1 MFKINFRVT
10 DSIEKLQTFSQEEI
24 ATGKPIEGYFEIEV
38 NDKKYGYC
46 NMETLH
52 SNESGMDLL
61 TTWFEGLIQLITELK
76 RGCTYIAISDIESI
90 NSWIEFKRLDQ
101 THISISSLE
110 AKKWAG
116 VGQIV
121 VTPLHNIEH
130 YDWTNEIVT
139 YDEIFQE
146 IKQKT
151 FDYIAQVNKI
161 NPAIAQ
167 GKCFLAL
174 KEKID
179 KLNNI

>member
-1 MFKINFRVT
+1 MFKINFRIT
-10 DSIEKLQTFSQEEI
+10 DSAEKLQTFSQEEI
-24 ATGKPIEGYFEIEV
+24 ESGEPIEGYFEVEV
-38 NDKKYGYC
+38 NGKKYGYC
-46 NMETLH
+46 NQGILH

-76 RGCTYIAISDIESI
+76 KGCAYIAISDIESI
-90 NSWIEFKRLDQ
+90 NSWIEFKRLDPK
-101 THISISSLE
+101 HISISSLE

-151 FDYIAQVNKI
+151 LAYIAQINKI

-167 GKCFLAL
+167 GRCFLAL
-174 KEKID
+174 KEKIN
-179 KLNNI
+179 KLSNS